1 MIYNFVDEEMIGRK
15 VRLLYNLS
23 QNKRIKP
30 LVLRK
35 YLKNNMTL
43 KLRSFTKIILNEYMK
58 NNPPRDK
65 RFKESKEKYSK
76 YLKNYERDMNYYA
89 RLYLDDLIIN
99 YTSIIIADWDKR
111 LKTMINGC
119 IKNMECHK
127 PKKVY
132 ISKNEIKV
140 IKSVESFNNYGA
152 IELRKLL
159 YVILIMGKSHTNKKG
174 DHWVN
179 LDTDTLFK
187 MARFKYRTK
196 YKSRLEQREEVIREF
211 ANKGLIEL
219 SNKSGFKVIY
229 YEKDIVQE
237 DRVLELSL
245 VDGYDNIDN
254 IVLKYLNYYK
264 EELNEGR
271 YYYCMDC
278 GIEIKK
284 KGRGVK
290 SDYCAKCIKNRKKEY
305 DRVYQQNKKS

>member
-1 MIYNFVDEEMIGRK
+1 MIYNFVDEEVIGRK

-23 QNKRIKP
+23 QNKRVKP
-30 LVLRK
+30 LILRK

-58 NNPPRDK
+58 NSPPRNK
-65 RFKESKEKYSK
+65 RLKESKEKYSK

-132 ISKNEIKV
+132 IRKKEIEV
-140 IKSVESFNNYGA
+140 IKNIESFNNYGV

-159 YVILIMGKSHTNKKG
+159 YVILIMGKSCTNKKG

-196 YKSRLEQREEVIREF
+196 YKSRLEQREEIIREF

-271 YYYCMDC
+271 YYYCIMC
-278 GIEIKK
+278 GLEIKQRSK
-284 KGRGVK
+284 KPTTMCK
-290 SDYCAKCIKNRKKEY
+290 KCANSKMQKQKNEWKKKQGEI
-305 DRVYQQNKKS
+305 